1 MSELLIDA
9 AERAMRYQEDLNGRG
24 VAPDP
29 TIVARL
35 AELDIP
41 LPIIPPKR
49 TKPWRFSISF
59 SAATMALAGPRF
71 FGFVIGGVL
80 PATLAAN

>member
-29 TIVARL
+29 SVVARL

-41 LPIIPPKR
+41 LPNHPSQADE
-49 TKPWRFSISF
+49 TLALLDSF

>member
-49 TKPWRFSISF
+49 TKPWRFSIP
-59 SAATMALAGPRF
+59 LAPRRWR
-71 FGFVIGGVL
+71 L
-80 PATLAAN
+80 PGHASLAS